1 MDFTFAI
8 NKIVKK
14 KEKKIL
20 SINKKDQN
28 TQKNNNEKFKCEEMR
43 LGFEEIE
50 AILAI

>member
-28 TQKNNNEKFKCEEMR
+28 TKKIIMKNLNVKK
-43 LGFEEIE
+43 
-50 AILAI
+50 